1 MREKEERE
9 RESKDGAGAGGVQVD
24 KADMLG
30 NGDGGKK
37 KYRVASIGDIAP
49 LEIHVHE
56 ATMIVLKQSMVG
68 FFKNIMDYQ
77 TLNDRLLLEGQH
89 EVKATFIGGNMV
101 LLQCYC
107 EGELAEVLKFN
118 KQWWNHCFSK
128 IIPWKPNLVSECRE
142 IWIDVYGIHLHA
154 WEEGTFKMV
163 AGRFGVF
170 LDFDAATV
178 SKQRLDVARVKL
190 RTVRRGMI
198 DTVVQLKVQG
208 VAYDVWVVAERCRC
222 VEERWYAKEE
232 DGRTDSVRSET
243 NEVKLSLKDAG
254 RQQPSIGAGVNE
266 GIRNFDFNG
275 QNFLTKTVRVS
286 MPGEL
291 VEIRH
296 VEGDRDSATQIPRCE
311 AIGERL
317 VVPAVDVGPADEFS
331 NCTLQKGCMLSGEKQ
346 HEYGVCDHSLV
357 GPGVMDGGGVSGPV
371 GPQVSHWNPFLDI
384 EDQQAVALHSAHI
397 PNVEEDQ

>member
-1 MREKEERE
+1 VDKWGRKFGFVKFKEVKGVEELSKKLEDVRWEKYKLRIN
-9 RESKDGAGAGGVQVD
+9 RARFGKGDKKESDTSDKNHPHRLLLGRDTLVSDDVSFKSLLLGKDGAGAGGVQVD

-68 FFKNIMDYQ
+68 FFKNNMDYQ
-77 TLNDRLLLEGQH
+77 TFNDRLLLEGQH

-142 IWIDVYGIHLHA
+142 IWIDVYGIPLHA

-232 DGRTDSVRSET
+232 
-243 NEVKLSLKDAG
+243 
-254 RQQPSIGAGVNE
+254 
-266 GIRNFDFNG
+266 
-275 QNFLTKTVRVS
+275 
-286 MPGEL
+286 
-291 VEIRH
+291 
-296 VEGDRDSATQIPRCE
+296 GDRS
-311 AIGERL
+311 
-317 VVPAVDVGPADEFS
+317 VDKT
-331 NCTLQKGCMLSGEKQ
+331 NNNSGE
-346 HEYGVCDHSLV
+346 GV
-357 GPGVMDGGGVSGPV
+357 
-371 GPQVSHWNPFLDI
+371 
-384 EDQQAVALHSAHI
+384 
-397 PNVEEDQ
+397 